1 MRGISKKRYLTIIK
15 RLRYTDLV
23 IEDFTRGVKNWG
35 KAGLDYGIFGMVCTL
50 CLIFVVLVV
59 VAGLGIFAGKKL
71 SDRKDA
77 KNAGETGNVEETK

>member
-23 IEDFTRGVKNWG
+23 IEDFTRGVKNWERQDLTMAFLG
-35 KAGLDYGIFGMVCTL
+35 WFVHYV
-50 CLIFVVLVV
+50 LIFVVLVV

>member
-1 MRGISKKRYLTIIK
+1 MAFLGWFVHY
-15 RLRYTDLV
+15 V
-23 IEDFTRGVKNWG
+23 
-35 KAGLDYGIFGMVCTL
+35 
-50 CLIFVVLVV
+50 LILVV

>member
-50 CLIFVVLVV
+50 CTDFRGFGRDEQLLDNEFPR
-59 VAGLGIFAGKKL
+59 FAGSL
-71 SDRKDA
+71 EFLRERS
-77 KNAGETGNVEETK
+77 

>member
-1 MRGISKKRYLTIIK
+1 MREISKKRYLTIIK

-50 CLIFVVLVV
+50 CTDFVVLVV

>member
-35 KAGLDYGIFGMVCTL
+35 MAFLGWFVHYV
-50 CLIFVVLVV
+50 LIFVVLVV

>member
-23 IEDFTRGVKNWG
+23 IEDFTRDVKNWG
-35 KAGLDYGIFGMVCTL
+35 KAGLDYGIFGMVYV
-50 CLIFVVLVV
+50 LIFVVLVV

>member
-50 CLIFVVLVV
+50 CTDFRGFGR

>member
-35 KAGLDYGIFGMVCTL
+35 KAGL
-50 CLIFVVLVV
+50 
-59 VAGLGIFAGKKL
+59 GIFAGKKL